1 MTALVLVPSASVNG
15 STRTGGQLNL
25 FPGSA
30 TPAVFAA
37 EEPFWIGYGFVAE
50 PTGATGSPED
60 AVGDGTRFELHVDG
74 RAVHMQG
81 EVDTD
86 SGVAVRKVDIAE
98 FPSGLPAGWHDFS
111 GRWYERG
118 RLLLSSRMAIQF
130 VDA

>member
-1 MTALVLVPSASVNG
+1 MAAFVLVPPASVDG

-50 PTGATGSPED
+50 PGD
-60 AVGDGTRFELHVDG
+60 AIEEGTRFALCIDG
-74 RAVHMQG
+74 RTVAMQS
-81 EVDTD
+81 EVRREAGT
-86 SGVAVRKVDIAE
+86 AVRRLDVAE
-98 FPSGLPAGWHDFS
+98 FPAGLPAGWHELS

-118 RLLLSSRMAIQF
+118 RLALSNRVAIEF
-130 VDA
+130 VER